1 MIERVVQL
9 MILIL
14 SIISFLQGDPFWGI
28 MCIISLFIV
37 YIPGIIQRELK
48 ITLSLELEIL
58 MFGALLLHL
67 LGGVLNLYTAY
78 NWDFL
83 THLVSSILTAVIG
96 FISIVIIDRY
106 VRSVKLDS
114 FLIILFVILFTLAV
128 GVLWELGEFFSDYFF
143 GTEEQHGYLDTMSD
157 LLTNLLGGLIMAV
170 VSPLYLRGYP
180 KKIEERLSEGMGID
194 EEKIGRIGFR
204 AKRNKKTIKRW
215 EIIVP
220 ALIAVFIIY
229 FLYARAYLFF
239 IFSLALFLF
248 THMIPI
254 AKRSSMSIEIE
265 LLFFVVLSLRFFG
278 DLFSIET
285 YSVIMPV
292 FAFMS
297 VFIMDKHSNSIKFNG
312 WFTSFFVVVL
322 SLAFMSIFE
331 LSRFLFLLSSYTNFD
346 LMLDFARSLIAA
358 VLVSI
363 SGTIYLRYVGVYQS

>member
-14 SIISFLQGDPFWGI
+14 SIISFLQSDPFWGI
-28 MCIISLFIV
+28 MCIISLLIV

-106 VRSVKLDS
+106 VNSVKLNS

-157 LLTNLLGGLIMAV
+157 LLIDLLGGIIMAV

-180 KKIEERLSEGMGID
+180 KRIEERLLDGMGID
-194 EEKIGRIGFR
+194 EEKIDRISLK
-204 AKRNKKTIKRW
+204 AKKNKKIKRW

-229 FLYARAYLFF
+229 FLYTRTYIFF

-248 THMIPI
+248 THMVPI
-254 AKRSSMSIEIE
+254 TKRSSISIEIE

-278 DLFSIET
+278 DLFNIET

-292 FAFMS
+292 FAFMF
-297 VFIMDKHSNSIKFNG
+297 VFIMGKHSNSIKFNG
-312 WFTSFFVVVL
+312 WFTSFFVVIL
-322 SLAFMSIFE
+322 ALAFMCIFE
-331 LSRFLFLLSSYTNFD
+331 LLRFLFLLSSYTNLD
-346 LMLDFARSLIAA
+346 LMLNFARSLIAA

-363 SGTIYLRYVGVYQS
+363 SGTIYLRYISVYRS

>member
-14 SIISFLQGDPFWGI
+14 SIISFLQSDPFWGI
-28 MCIISLFIV
+28 MCIISLLIV

-106 VRSVKLDS
+106 VNSVKLNS

-157 LLTNLLGGLIMAV
+157 LLIDLLGGIIMAV

-180 KKIEERLSEGMGID
+180 KRIEERLLDGMGID
-194 EEKIGRIGFR
+194 EEKIGRISLK
-204 AKRNKKTIKRW
+204 AKKNKKIKRW

-229 FLYARAYLFF
+229 FLYTRTYLFF

-248 THMIPI
+248 THMVPI
-254 AKRSSMSIEIE
+254 TKRSSISIEIE

-278 DLFSIET
+278 DLFNIET

-292 FAFMS
+292 FAFMF
-297 VFIMDKHSNSIKFNG
+297 VFIMGKHSNSIKFNG
-312 WFTSFFVVVL
+312 WFTSFFVVIL
-322 SLAFMSIFE
+322 ALAFMSIFE
-331 LSRFLFLLSSYTNFD
+331 LLRFLFLLSSYTNLD
-346 LMLDFARSLIAA
+346 LMLNFARSLIAA

-363 SGTIYLRYVGVYQS
+363 SGTIYLRYISVYRS